1 MLVTKLFSQ
10 SLNNFLIRFEKI
22 KRKSLVKMYE
32 SSFDRGI
39 VETADVRTEWPKNVI
54 GDEEVGIRDGE

>member
-1 MLVTKLFSQ
+1 
-10 SLNNFLIRFEKI
+10 
-22 KRKSLVKMYE
+22 MYE